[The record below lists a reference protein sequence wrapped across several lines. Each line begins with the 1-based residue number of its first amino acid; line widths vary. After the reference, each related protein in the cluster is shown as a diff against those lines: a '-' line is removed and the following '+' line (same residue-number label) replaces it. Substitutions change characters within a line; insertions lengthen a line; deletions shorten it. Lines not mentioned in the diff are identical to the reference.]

1 MSIPEGFTLLASYR
15 GKDPDMR
22 AIIQYCRRRGLSE
35 RDLWYFR
42 VGGSSDR
49 SLRRRVIIPSFDA
62 DGELNFFVSR
72 AIDKNGFPKYANSKA
87 KKTEIIFNEMNI
99 DWSKEVTIVEGPFD
113 LMKTG
118 ENSTCLL
125 GSKLSKSGK
134 LFSKI
139 VENKSPVLLALDQ
152 DMKME
157 SYKIARLLSSYGVDV
172 RIFKN
177 TSNTDVGGMSK
188 ESFIKMSKHSLEWS
202 EDSILK
208 FKISSI
214 KSGSLF

>member
-1 MSIPEGFTLLASYR
+1 
-15 GKDPDMR
+15 
-22 AIIQYCRRRGLSE
+22 
-35 RDLWYFR
+35 
-42 VGGSSDR
+42 
-49 SLRRRVIIPSFDA
+49 
-62 DGELNFFVSR
+62 
-72 AIDKNGFPKYANSKA
+72 
-87 KKTEIIFNEMNI
+87 MNI